1 MRPSLLAESSQCVS
15 SVGTRGLLLLLCTL
29 LHVIVPQTPVFA
41 LPDDRLQA
49 IEISAERAIR
59 DERAGYTVYMGDV
72 VLEQGS
78 LHIEADK
85 LTLFHDDK
93 DVEKIVAIGEPARLR
108 QQPEADKD
116 FVTASAGRI
125 VYEKAREWVLLRY
138 TAVIEQD
145 GAVVSGE
152 YIEYFL
158 SEQRVNAN
166 SDQEDSNSRIQV
178 VIPAEVAAGKEDD
191 GDDPSPAAALED
203 SASSSERSRPNA
215 REEGNE
221 YPQEDSADTKEL
233 KSEQEKSNG
242 RRVTAVR
249 SLDDA

>member
-1 MRPSLLAESSQCVS
+1 MSPSVRAALSNDIRC
-15 SVGTRGLLLLLCTL
+15 GGPRRLLLLLFTVL
-29 LHVIVPQTPVFA
+29 IIVPRAQVFA
-41 LPDDRLQA
+41 LPEDRLQA

-59 DERAGYTVYMGDV
+59 DERAGYTVYIGDV

-85 LTLFHDDK
+85 LTLFHDQK

-178 VIPAEVAAGKEDD
+178 VIPAEVAAGTNGD
-191 GDDPSPAAALED
+191 GDEPSSAAPGES
-203 SASSSERSRPNA
+203 SASSGESSRPDA
-215 REEGNE
+215 SEDSNE
-221 YPQEDSADTKEL
+221 YPPEDSVEAQEL
-233 KSEQEKSNG
+233 KPEQENG
-242 RRVTAVR
+242 GGSQVTAVR
-249 SLDDA
+249 SLDDT